1 METQNIIVI
10 ARWKVQPQHL
20 QKVVE
25 KLHELAV
32 LSKREPGNI
41 TYNTYR
47 AVDDAHT
54 IWLYE
59 IYQDEEAVQ
68 AHRASTHFQELALG
82 TIVPLLAERE
92 VIRVLPLA

>member
-1 METQNIIVI
+1 
-10 ARWKVQPQHL
+10 
-20 QKVVE
+20 
-25 KLHELAV
+25 
-32 LSKREPGNI
+32 
-41 TYNTYR
+41 
-47 AVDDAHT
+47 VDDAHT

-59 IYQDEEAVQ
+59 IYQDEEAAQ

>member
-1 METQNIIVI
+1 METKNITVI

-20 QKVVE
+20 QKVLDT
-25 KLHELAV
+25 LHELAGI
-32 LSKREPGNI
+32 SRREPGNL
-41 TYNTYR
+41 TYNTHC
-47 AVDDAHT
+47 AADDPNT

-59 IYQDEEAVQ
+59 IYQDEQAVQ